1 MTIDPSGPAYGR
13 ATISP
18 MNNNTKSI
26 PGSSAN
32 TPSSRKQ
39 TSLLSFFP
47 SPSPKRTEREI
58 SAVNQSS
65 NSPSK
70 RGKTCTLNEEENL
83 PSITSSFYEMRSDS
97 EQEEGS
103 APQLVSETG
112 ILNFAQ
118 FKLDEDSLFS
128 EDAAPKVDLA
138 PHRSKSG
145 KQQRKSL
152 NDAEEAESQETNTYE
167 ERYKWLADI
176 KDAQGHSSGDAE
188 YDCRTLYIP
197 KSAWAK
203 FTPFE
208 RQYWEI
214 KKDLLD
220 TIVFFKKGKFYEL
233 YEMDADIGS
242 KEFDL
247 KMIDRVNMRMVGVPE
262 ATFEMWAA
270 RFVAAGY
277 KVARVDQTETAVGK
291 TIREKDGGA
300 KEKGDKIIRRELT
313 CILTA
318 GTITEPTMLPSD
330 MSSYCIAIKER
341 RPAVHVLDDAALL
354 GMAILDAA
362 TGTIQLC
369 DFEDDRNRSTL
380 ETLLIQL
387 QPREI
392 LLEKGRISPT
402 SKSAVRRSAPGAV
415 VTEALPDK
423 EYPSGSK
430 IADTLDKEGY
440 FSGDNGGWPEDL
452 CRSHDQQSASFEAF
466 GALLHYLRILKL
478 DRPLLSY
485 ANISTLG
492 SIAKAGKG
500 LVNESSGQD
509 STAPLVLIDGQSL
522 VNLDIIPTSLR
533 TASSPADA
541 KRGTLLGIV
550 DHCSTS
556 FGRRLINL
564 WICHPLAS
572 AHAIRERQQAI
583 ECLLSKTALSGQLRQ
598 CLSTLPDLE
607 RALSRI
613 HSGTIK
619 LKDFIAAIDGFQ
631 KILQI
636 KDMLLP
642 TVGLANSLARAI
654 PSYEETIH
662 YFGASFDRALAMK
675 EGKNR
680 KSFVQYSIFYRHCG
694 PPHGR
699 LQGL

>member
-1 MTIDPSGPAYGR
+1 
-13 ATISP
+13 
-18 MNNNTKSI
+18 MNNHAKNI
-26 PGSSAN
+26 QGSSTN

-58 SAVNQSS
+58 SAIDHSS

-70 RGKTCTLNEEENL
+70 RGKTSKLNEEKEENL
-83 PSITSSFYEMRSDS
+83 PSITSSFYEMISDP
-97 EQEEGS
+97 EQEESS
-103 APQLVSETG
+103 APQLASETG

-118 FKLDEDSLFS
+118 FKLDEDSFFS
-128 EDAAPKVDLA
+128 EGPAPKVNFV
-138 PHRSKSG
+138 PHPAKGG
-145 KQQRKSL
+145 KQPKKRLS
-152 NDAEEAESQETNTYE
+152 DPEEAESQEANTSE

-176 KDAQGHSSGDAE
+176 KDAQGHSPGDAE

-220 TIVFFKKGKFYEL
+220 TMVFFKKGSFFEL

-247 KMIDRVNMRMVGVPE
+247 KMVDRVNMRMVGVPE

-300 KEKGDKIIRRELT
+300 KEKGDKIIRRELS

-318 GTITEPTMLPSD
+318 GTITEPAMLPSD
-330 MSSYCIAIKER
+330 MSSYCIAVKER
-341 RPAVHVLDDAALL
+341 RPAAHVVDDTALL

-415 VTEALPDK
+415 ITEALPDK
-423 EYPSGSK
+423 EYPSGTK

-440 FSGDNGGWPEDL
+440 FSEDTSGWPEGL
-452 CRSHDQQSASFEAF
+452 RRAHDQQDASFEAF
-466 GALLHYLRILKL
+466 GALLHYLRMLKL

-485 ANISTLG
+485 ANISILG
-492 SIAKAGKG
+492 SMAKVGTGPTSGNLGKD
-500 LVNESSGQD
+500 NI
-509 STAPLVLIDGQSL
+509 TPLMLIDGQSL
-522 VNLDIIPTSLR
+522 VNLDIIPTRLRAVPSL
-533 TASSPADA
+533 AEA

-572 AHAIRERQQAI
+572 AQAIRERQQTI
-583 ECLLSKTALSGQLRQ
+583 EYLLSKTTLSCQIRQ
-598 CLSTLPDLE
+598 CLSTMPDLE

-613 HSGTIK
+613 HSGSIK
-619 LKDFIAAIDGFQ
+619 LKDFIATIDGFQ

-642 TVGLANSLARAI
+642 AVGLAKSLARAI

-662 YFGASFDRALAMK
+662 YFAASFDRSLAMK

-680 KSFVQYSIFYRHCG
+680 RFSLTYSKFRRHSDPSAGC
-694 PPHGR
+694 
-699 LQGL
+699 L